1 MTDTSPASDMISF
14 RLDGALAEE
23 LDRVAA
29 QDGLSRSALLRGLL
43 VGRVEERPTVRCIRQ
58 LWTIHGQL
66 QQIVA
71 NLEGEEEDAAE
82 LVQDAVNSVA
92 ESLEELGED
101 FEPDE
106 D

>member
-1 MTDTSPASDMISF
+1 MTDTDRASDMISF

-43 VGRVEERPTVRCIRQ
+43 VGRVEERPTSRCVRQ

-66 QQIVA
+66 RQIVA
-71 NLEGEEEDAAE
+71 DLEDDEEDAAE
-82 LVQDAVNSVA
+82 LVQDAVNSVG
-92 ESLEELGED
+92 ESLEELGEE
-101 FEPDE
+101 FEDE
-106 D
+106 DE